1 MIARTLAFSLV
12 GLAAAAYAAPPIE
25 HWQTSNGARVFF
37 SHARE
42 LPMVDIR
49 VVFDAGG
56 ARDGVNKGLGVLTNA
71 MLAEGA
77 GGLPAEVISERFED
91 QGAEFKYSALRDMAW
106 VSLRSI
112 TENPNLQPS
121 LETLALVLAQPDF
134 PESAF
139 ERQRK
144 RLLVAL
150 AQKRQSPSD
159 LADEAFYQAAYG
171 DHPYASDPNGTP
183 ETLNALKVKDLRQFY
198 QRLYVAR
205 NAVLAI
211 VGDLSKAEAQAMA
224 KTVIGLLPEGDV
236 PEPLPEVKPPSGPIA
251 RHLPHPSTQTH
262 IRIGQIGIRRD
273 DPDYFPL
280 YVGNHVLG
288 GSGLVSRLADEVREK
303 RGLSYS
309 VSSYFSPMRVSGPFI
324 VGLETKN
331 AQAKEAL
338 EVTEATLRAFVEQG
352 PTETELTAAVMNL
365 TGGFPL
371 LVDSNAKIV
380 EYIAMIGFYGLPID
394 FLQTF
399 IDNVRGTARRSI
411 VDAFHR
417 RMAPG
422 RLVTVTVGGNTPQAA
437 ARPATSEKKTPP

>member
-1 MIARTLAFSLV
+1 MIARTMAFSLV

-37 SHARE
+37 SHAGE

-56 ARDGVNKGLGVLTNA
+56 ARDGVNKGLAVLTNA
-71 MLAEGA
+71 VLAEGA

-91 QGAEFKYSALRDMAW
+91 QGADFESRALRDMAW
-106 VSLRSI
+106 VSLRSV
-112 TENPNLQPS
+112 TEKANLQPAS
-121 LETLALVLAQPDF
+121 ETLALVLAEPDF
-134 PESAF
+134 PGPAF

-150 AQKRQSPSD
+150 AQKQQSASD
-159 LADEAFYQAAYG
+159 RADEAFYQAAYG

-205 NAVLAI
+205 NVVLAI

-224 KTVIGLLPEGDV
+224 KTVIGPLPEGDA
-236 PEPLPEVKPPSGPIA
+236 PEPLPQVKPPSGPIT

-280 YVGNHVLG
+280 YLGNHVLG

-338 EVTEATLRAFVEQG
+338 EVTVATLRAFVEQG
-352 PTETELTAAVMNL
+352 PTEKERTAAVMNL

-380 EYIAMIGFYGLPID
+380 EHLAMIGFYGLPID

-399 IDNVRGTARRSI
+399 VDKVRGTARMSI
-411 VDAFHR
+411 VDALHR

-422 RLVTVTVGGNTPQAA
+422 RLVTVTVGGNAPQAA
-437 ARPATSEKKTPP
+437 ARPAMSEKKTPP

>member
-1 MIARTLAFSLV
+1 MIARTIAFCLF

-37 SHARE
+37 SHAGE

-56 ARDGVNKGLGVLTNA
+56 ARDGVNKGLAVLTNA
-71 MLAEGA
+71 VLAEGA
-77 GGLPAEVISERFED
+77 GGLSAEVISERFED
-91 QGAEFKYSALRDMAW
+91 QGADFEYSALRDMAW

-112 TENPNLQPS
+112 AETANLQPA
-121 LETLALVLAQPDF
+121 LETLALVLTQPDF
-134 PESAF
+134 PELAF

-150 AQKRQSPSD
+150 AQKRQSPGD

-171 DHPYASDPNGTP
+171 DHPYASDPNGAL
-183 ETLNALKVKDLRQFY
+183 ETLNALNVKDLHQFY

-205 NAVLAI
+205 NTVLAI
-211 VGDLSKAEAQAMA
+211 VGDLSKPEAQAVA
-224 KTVIGLLPEGDV
+224 NTVVGRLREGEA
-236 PEPLPEVKPPSGPIA
+236 PEPLPDVRPPSAPLK

-309 VSSYFSPMRVSGPFI
+309 VSSYFSPMRVNGPFI

-338 EVTEATLRAFVEQG
+338 EVTEATLRAFVEHG
-352 PTETELTAAVMNL
+352 PTEKELSAAVMNL

-371 LVDSNAKIV
+371 LIDSNAKIV
-380 EYIAMIGFYGLPID
+380 EYLAMIGFYGLPVD

-399 IDNVRGTARRSI
+399 VDKIKGVTRDSI
-411 VDAFHR
+411 VEALHR
-417 RMAPG
+417 RMAPS
-422 RLVTVTVGGNTPQAA
+422 RLVTVTVGGNAPQTEAG
-437 ARPATSEKKTPP
+437 PALSEKKTPQ

>member
-1 MIARTLAFSLV
+1 MIARTMAFSLV
-12 GLAAAAYAAPPIE
+12 GLTAAAYAAPPIE

-37 SHARE
+37 SHAGD
-42 LPMVDIR
+42 LPMVDIK

-56 ARDGVNKGLGVLTNA
+56 ARDGVNKGLAVLTNTV
-71 MLAEGA
+71 LAEGA
-77 GGLPAEVISERFED
+77 GGLPAEAISERFED
-91 QGAEFKYSALRDMAW
+91 QGADFESSALRDMAW
-106 VSLRSI
+106 VSLRSM
-112 TENPNLQPS
+112 TEKANLQPA
-121 LETLALVLAQPDF
+121 LETLALVLAEPDF
-134 PESAF
+134 SGPAF

-150 AQKRQSPSD
+150 AQKQQSASD

-205 NAVLAI
+205 NTCLAI

-224 KTVIGLLPEGDV
+224 EAVVGRLPEGDA
-236 PEPLPEVKPPSGPIA
+236 PEPLPEVKPPTGSIT

-262 IRIGQIGIRRD
+262 IRIGQIGIRRN

-352 PTETELTAAVMNL
+352 PTEKERTAAVLDL

-380 EYIAMIGFYGLPID
+380 EYLAMIGFYGLPID
-394 FLQTF
+394 FLRTF
-399 IDNVRGTARRSI
+399 VDKIKGVTREGI
-411 VDAFHR
+411 VEALHR
-417 RMAPG
+417 RMAP
-422 RLVTVTVGGNTPQAA
+422 RRVVTVTVGGNAPQAA
-437 ARPATSEKKTPP
+437 ARPAMSEKKTPP

>member
-251 RHLPHPSTQTH
+251 RHLSHPSTQTH

-380 EYIAMIGFYGLPID
+380 EYLAMIGFYGLPID

>member
-1 MIARTLAFSLV
+1 MTFWLLGIAAT
-12 GLAAAAYAAPPIE
+12 AYAAPPIE

-37 SHARE
+37 SHAGE

-56 ARDGVNKGLGVLTNA
+56 ARDGLNKGLAVLTNA
-71 MLAEGA
+71 LVAEGA
-77 GGLPAEVISERFED
+77 GGLPAEAISERFED
-91 QGAEFKYSALRDMAW
+91 QGADFEYSALRDMAW
-106 VSLRSI
+106 VSLRSV
-112 TENPNLQPS
+112 TEKAHLQPA
-121 LETLALVLAQPDF
+121 LETLALVLTQPDF
-134 PESAF
+134 PEPAF

-159 LADEAFYQAAYG
+159 RADEAFYRVAYG

-183 ETLNALKVKDLRQFY
+183 ETLNALEVKDLRQFY

-205 NAVLAI
+205 NTVLAI

-224 KTVIGLLPEGDV
+224 QTVVGRLPEGDA
-236 PEPLPEVKPPSGPIA
+236 PEPLPDVKPPSDPIT

-262 IRIGQIGIRRD
+262 IRIGQIGMRRD

-338 EVTEATLRAFVEQG
+338 EVTEVTLRAFVEHG
-352 PTETELTAAVMNL
+352 PTKKELSAAVMNL

-380 EYIAMIGFYGLPID
+380 QYLAMIGFYGLPVD

-399 IDNVRGTARRSI
+399 VGKIKGVTREDI
-411 VDAFHR
+411 VEALHR
-417 RMAPG
+417 RMAPS
-422 RLVTVTVGGNTPQAA
+422 RLVTVTVGGTAPQVEAG
-437 ARPATSEKKTPP
+437 PAMSEKKTPQ

>member
-1 MIARTLAFSLV
+1 MIARTITFWLL
-12 GLAAAAYAAPPIE
+12 GIAATAYAAPPIE

-37 SHARE
+37 SHAGE

-56 ARDGVNKGLGVLTNA
+56 ARDGVNKGLAVLTNA
-71 MLAEGA
+71 VLAEGA
-77 GGLPAEVISERFED
+77 GGFPAEVISERFED
-91 QGAEFKYSALRDMAW
+91 QGANFEYRALRDMAW
-106 VSLRSI
+106 VSLRSV
-112 TENPNLQPS
+112 TEKAHLQPA
-121 LETLALVLAQPDF
+121 LETLALVLTQPDF
-134 PESAF
+134 PKPAF

-159 LADEAFYQAAYG
+159 RADEAFYQAAYG
-171 DHPYASDPNGTP
+171 EHPYASDPNGTP
-183 ETLNALKVKDLRQFY
+183 ETLNALQTKDLKQFY

-205 NAVLAI
+205 NAVLAL
-211 VGDLSKAEAQAMA
+211 VGDLSQAEAQALA
-224 KTVIGLLPEGDV
+224 STVVGRLPEGEA
-236 PEPLPEVKPPSGPIA
+236 PEPLPEVKPPNGPIT

-262 IRIGQIGIRRD
+262 IRMGQIGIRRD

-331 AQAKEAL
+331 AQAKQAL
-338 EVTEATLRAFVEQG
+338 EVTEATLRAFVEHG
-352 PTETELTAAVMNL
+352 PTEKELSAAVMNL

-371 LVDSNAKIV
+371 LIDSNAKIV
-380 EYIAMIGFYGLPID
+380 EYLAMIGFYGLPAD

-399 IDNVRGTARRSI
+399 VDKIKGTARGSI
-411 VDAFHR
+411 VDALHR

-422 RLVTVTVGGNTPQAA
+422 RLVTVTVGGNAPETGAGPVPSGEKTPQ
-437 ARPATSEKKTPP
+437 

>member
-1 MIARTLAFSLV
+1 
-12 GLAAAAYAAPPIE
+12 
-25 HWQTSNGARVFF
+25 
-37 SHARE
+37 
-42 LPMVDIR
+42 
-49 VVFDAGG
+49 
-56 ARDGVNKGLGVLTNA
+56 
-71 MLAEGA
+71 
-77 GGLPAEVISERFED
+77 
-91 QGAEFKYSALRDMAW
+91 
-106 VSLRSI
+106 
-112 TENPNLQPS
+112 
-121 LETLALVLAQPDF
+121 
-134 PESAF
+134 
-139 ERQRK
+139 
-144 RLLVAL
+144 
-150 AQKRQSPSD
+150 
-159 LADEAFYQAAYG
+159 
-171 DHPYASDPNGTP
+171 TP

-205 NAVLAI
+205 NTVVAV
-211 VGDLSKAEAQAMA
+211 VGDLSKAEAQALA
-224 KTVIGLLPEGDV
+224 NTVVGLLPEGKA
-236 PEPLPEVKPPSGPIA
+236 PEPLPEVKPPNGPIT

-262 IRIGQIGIRRD
+262 IRIGQIGIRRF

-380 EYIAMIGFYGLPID
+380 EYLAMIGFYGLPID

>member
-1 MIARTLAFSLV
+1 
-12 GLAAAAYAAPPIE
+12 
-25 HWQTSNGARVFF
+25 
-37 SHARE
+37 
-42 LPMVDIR
+42 
-49 VVFDAGG
+49 
-56 ARDGVNKGLGVLTNA
+56 
-71 MLAEGA
+71 
-77 GGLPAEVISERFED
+77 
-91 QGAEFKYSALRDMAW
+91 
-106 VSLRSI
+106 
-112 TENPNLQPS
+112 
-121 LETLALVLAQPDF
+121 
-134 PESAF
+134 
-139 ERQRK
+139 
-144 RLLVAL
+144 LLIAL

-183 ETLNALKVKDLRQFY
+183 ETLNALDVKDLRQFH

-211 VGDLSKAEAQAMA
+211 VGDLSEAEAQAA
-224 KTVIGLLPEGDV
+224 ASTVVGRLPEGET
-236 PEPLPEVKPPSGPIA
+236 PEPLPEVKPPSVPIK

-338 EVTEATLRAFVEQG
+338 EVTEATLRAFVEHG
-352 PTETELTAAVMNL
+352 PTEKELSAAVMNL

-371 LVDSNAKIV
+371 LIDSNAKIV
-380 EYIAMIGFYGLPID
+380 EYLAMIGFYGLPVD

-399 IDNVRGTARRSI
+399 VGKIEAVAREGI
-411 VDAFHR
+411 VEALHR
-417 RMAPG
+417 RMAPS
-422 RLVTVTVGGNTPQAA
+422 RLVTVTVGGNAPETGAGPVLSGEKTPQ
-437 ARPATSEKKTPP
+437 

>member
-91 QGAEFKYSALRDMAW
+91 QGGVFKYSALRDMAW

-251 RHLPHPSTQTH
+251 RHLSHPSTQTH

-352 PTETELTAAVMNL
+352 PTEKERTAAVMNL

-380 EYIAMIGFYGLPID
+380 EYLAMIGFYGLPID

-411 VDAFHR
+411 VVAFHR

-437 ARPATSEKKTPP
+437 AWPATSEKKTPP